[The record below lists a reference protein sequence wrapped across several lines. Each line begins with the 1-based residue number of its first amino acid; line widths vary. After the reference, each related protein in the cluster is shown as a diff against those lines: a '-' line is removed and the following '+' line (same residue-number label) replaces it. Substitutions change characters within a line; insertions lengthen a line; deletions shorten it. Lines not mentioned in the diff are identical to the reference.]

1 MYKCMII
8 GYDVYITT
16 DQFCTHIDLLS
27 HFAGSNTK
35 QGMYWIGSEC
45 ISIGIYLSDTDFIY
59 VYLILNLVKYFF
71 LIFAKILVIPLMDL

>member
-1 MYKCMII
+1 MII

-16 DQFCTHIDLLS
+16 DQSCTHIDLLS
-27 HFAGSNTK
+27 HFASSNTK

-59 VYLILNLVKYFF
+59 VYLVLNLVKYLF
-71 LIFAKILVIPLMDL
+71 LIFVKILVIPLMDL